1 MKRRCIGYAEFEGK
15 CTNEAGTPWTPY
27 WCKRCDE
34 IRRKTITKQLEE
46 IKDSFS
52 DGESEK

>member
-1 MKRRCIGYAEFEGK
+1 MKKCCIGYGEFEGK

-34 IRRKTITKQLEE
+34 IRRKTITKQLKE
-46 IKDSFS
+46 ISDSFS
-52 DGESEK
+52 NEESEE